1 MFSEKYDSLWI
12 NAHLVT
18 MADTD
23 EYGIIK
29 DGAIA
34 VRDGRIL
41 WVGPAKDVS
50 PEVKLNADRVEDL
63 AGTWM
68 TPGLVDC
75 HTHLVYAGNRSNEF
89 EMRLKGAD
97 YQAIATAGGGIT
109 STVRAV
115 REASEEEIRQQ
126 SLPRLQA
133 ILADGVTT
141 LEIKSGYGLDLEN
154 ELKLLRVIKQLEA
167 HTPARIVA
175 TFLGAHTVPPE
186 YQGRPDDYVQLI
198 ITSILPEV
206 VNRNL
211 ASAVDVFCETIGF
224 NLEQTERIF
233 QAARDKKLAIK
244 LHAEQLSDS
253 KGTVLAARYQALSAD
268 HLEYLDPED
277 VPALANGGCV
287 AVLLPGAFYY
297 LNETQKPP
305 IQALRAA
312 GVPMAVSTDANP
324 GTSPV
329 LSIRSMLN
337 MACVLF
343 GLTPAEALAGVTKHA
358 AQALGLQDEVGTLA
372 AGKVADFAVWDVS
385 SPVDL
390 AYQLGGNPLRF
401 SVMGGRKYDPENCC
415 TCD

>member
-1 MFSEKYDSLWI
+1 MEFSKSYDSLWLH
-12 NAHLVT
+12 AHLAT
-18 MADTD
+18 MAGPD
-23 EYGIIK
+23 EYGIIE

-34 VRDGRIL
+34 VHAGRIQWL
-41 WVGPAKDVS
+41 GAATELPSGARS
-50 PEVKLNADRVEDL
+50 NAGRIADL
-63 AGTWM
+63 TGTWL

-97 YQAIATAGGGIT
+97 YQAIARAGGGIT
-109 STVRAV
+109 STVRSV
-115 REASEEEIRQQ
+115 RAAGENEILKQ
-126 SLPRLQA
+126 SKPRLQA
-133 ILADGVTT
+133 MLADGITT
-141 LEIKSGYGLDLEN
+141 LEVKSGYGLDLIN
-154 ELKLLRVIKQLEA
+154 ELKLLKVINRLATQ
-167 HTPARIVA
+167 TPARIRA

-198 ITSILPEV
+198 INAILPEV
-206 VNRNL
+206 AKQNL

-233 QAARDKKLAIK
+233 QAARDKGLPVK

-253 KGTVLAARYQALSAD
+253 KGAVLAARYQALSVD

-277 VPALANGGCV
+277 VPVLATGGCV

-305 IQALRAA
+305 IQALRGAN
-312 GVPMAVSTDANP
+312 VPLAVSTDANT

-329 LSIRSMLN
+329 LSIRSMMN

-343 GLTPAEALAGVTKHA
+343 GITPAEALAGVTRNA
-358 AQALGLQDEVGTLA
+358 AQALGLQDEIGTLEV
-372 AGKVADFAVWDVS
+372 GKVADFAVWDIS

-390 AYQLGGNPLRF
+390 AYQLGGNPLCF
-401 SVMGGRKYDPENCC
+401 SVMGGERYQPASC
-415 TCD
+415 

>member
-1 MFSEKYDSLWI
+1 MLSKPFDSLWI

-18 MADTD
+18 MAGTE
-23 EYGIIK
+23 EYGVIEH
-29 DGAIA
+29 GAIA
-34 VRDGRIL
+34 VRDGRIV
-41 WVGPAKDVS
+41 WIGPAKDIPIEAQANS
-50 PEVKLNADRVEDL
+50 DHVEDL
-63 AGTWM
+63 TGFWV
-68 TPGLVDC
+68 TPGFVDC

-97 YQAIATAGGGIT
+97 YQTIAKAGGGIT
-109 STVRAV
+109 STVRTV
-115 REASEEEIRQQ
+115 RAADGAEILKQ
-126 SLPRLQA
+126 SKSRLQSM
-133 ILADGVTT
+133 LADGITT

-154 ELKLLRVIKQLEA
+154 ELKLLKVIKQLGTES
-167 HTPARIVA
+167 PARIEA

-186 YQGRPDDYVQLI
+186 YRDRSDEYVQLI

-206 VNRNL
+206 AKQGL

-233 QAARDKKLAIK
+233 QAATTRGMAIK

-253 KGTVLAARYQALSAD
+253 KGAALAARYQALSVD
-268 HLEYLDPED
+268 HLEYLDPQD
-277 VPALANGGCV
+277 VVALVKGGCV
-287 AVLLPGAFYY
+287 AVLLPGAYYY
-297 LNETQKPP
+297 LHETQKPP

-343 GLTPAEALAGVTKHA
+343 GLTPAEALAGVTRHA
-358 AQALGLQDEVGTLA
+358 AQALGLQDEIGTLET
-372 AGKVADFAVWDVS
+372 GKAADFAVWEVS

-390 AYQLGGNPLRF
+390 AYQLGGNPLQF
-401 SVMGGRKYDPENCC
+401 SVMGGQKYLPV
-415 TCD
+415 

>member
-1 MFSEKYDSLWI
+1 MLSEPFDSLWL
-12 NAHLVT
+12 NAQLAT
-18 MADTD
+18 MAGDS
-23 EYGIIK
+23 EYGVIE

-34 VRDGRIL
+34 VHNGRIL
-41 WVGPAKDVS
+41 WVGPAQKLS
-50 PEVKLNADRVEDL
+50 PAAKSIAGRIEDL
-63 AGTWM
+63 AGAWV

-97 YQAIATAGGGIT
+97 YQAIAKAGGGIT

-115 REASEEEIRQQ
+115 RAAEEAEILEQ
-126 SLPRLQA
+126 SKPRLQA
-133 ILADGVTT
+133 LMADGITT
-141 LEIKSGYGLDLEN
+141 LEVKSGYGLDFDN
-154 ELKLLRVIKQLEA
+154 ELKLLKVIKQLGA
-167 HTPARIVA
+167 QTPARIMA

-186 YQGRPDDYVQLI
+186 YRGRSDDYVQMM

-206 VNRNL
+206 IDQNL

-224 NLEQTERIF
+224 TLDQTESIF
-233 QAARDKKLAIK
+233 KAAGEYGLPVK

-253 KGTVLAARYQALSAD
+253 KGAVLAARYRALSVD

-277 VPALANGGCV
+277 APQLAKGGCV
-287 AVLLPGAFYY
+287 AVMLPGAYYY
-297 LNETQKPP
+297 LNETRKPP
-305 IQALRAA
+305 IPALREA

-329 LSIRSMLN
+329 LSIRSMMN

-343 GLTPAEALAGVTKHA
+343 ELTPAEALAGATRYA
-358 AQALGLQDEVGTLA
+358 AQALGLQDEIGTLE
-372 AGKVADFAVWDVS
+372 AGKVADFAVWDIS

-390 AYQLGGNPLRF
+390 VYQLGGNPLVF
-401 SVMGGRKYDPENCC
+401 SVMGGEKNQPVGC
-415 TCD
+415 